1 MVPFLKRIFFPKT
14 RRYLCYSHY
23 LPYMIAKPPIK
34 VKLGN
39 FTPEVDSISFLLS
52 YIGKPASFS
61 YLIVEGAIGGQP
73 SFGINPRFDVLP
85 TRLPKGLD
93 FRTPLFQVANSGYFT
108 PVHYL
113 VEGKLR
119 GARLEALVAE

>member
-1 MVPFLKRIFFPKT
+1 
-14 RRYLCYSHY
+14 
-23 LPYMIAKPPIK
+23 MIAKPPIK

-73 SFGINPRFDVLP
+73 SFGINNRFDVLP
-85 TRLPKGLD
+85 SPELPKGLAL
-93 FRTPLFQVANSGYFT
+93 RTPLSASALPGGQFWGLYACSLSGRREVA
-108 PVHYL
+108 
-113 VEGKLR
+113 R
-119 GARLEALVAE
+119 R